1 MLEKL
6 QFLLSSFYFHG
17 SQFKNKINGK
27 IENRTE
33 PKNALYSEYPAR
45 VPPSL
50 QLLLW
55 HDFPRNIHPK

>member
-27 IENRTE
+27 IENITG
-33 PKNALYSEYPAR
+33 K
-45 VPPSL
+45 
-50 QLLLW
+50 
-55 HDFPRNIHPK
+55 K

>member
-27 IENRTE
+27 IENITE
-33 PKNALYSEYPAR
+33 KKMLCTVSTQPGYPN
-45 VPPSL
+45 PSIFSSGIA
-50 QLLLW
+50 
-55 HDFPRNIHPK
+55 FPRNIHPK

>member
-27 IENRTE
+27 IENITE
-33 PKNALYSEYPAR
+33 KRNALYSE
-45 VPPSL
+45 
-50 QLLLW
+50 
-55 HDFPRNIHPK
+55 